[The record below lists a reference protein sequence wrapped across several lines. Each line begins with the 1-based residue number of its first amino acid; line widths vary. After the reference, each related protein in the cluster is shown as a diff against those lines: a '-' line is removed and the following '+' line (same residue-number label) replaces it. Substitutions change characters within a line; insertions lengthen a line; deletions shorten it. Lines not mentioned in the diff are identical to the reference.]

1 MVTTLDFRL
10 KIGEIHL
17 DITQLIRPSIEKMPP
32 YVPGKPI
39 EEVERELGIT
49 GVVKMASNE
58 NPLGPS
64 KEVRQAITQ
73 SMERIALYPDAN
85 AYYLKE
91 VLAGEIGVDNNQL
104 LIGNGL
110 DDVNRIMAE
119 TFFSPVDEI
128 VIPQP
133 TFSMYESVTLLIGA
147 RPVLVKSDKIL
158 GNDLQAMAQAVTG
171 KTKAIF
177 ICNPNNP
184 TGTIVKE
191 AELRAF
197 IKDIPENILVALD
210 EAYSDFADDPDFPN
224 GIRLLK
230 SGIPNLVVLRTFS
243 KIHAIA
249 GIRLGF
255 AAANP
260 EIVAAMLKVKDPFN
274 VNSIAMAA
282 GIAAM
287 GSKKH
292 VALSKELVQSG
303 RRQFYSELD
312 ELQIAYLPTQA
323 NFILIDLKQDSKD
336 MYNYLLQN
344 GVIVR
349 PTHSFGLPTCIRVTF
364 GTAEQNDR
372 FFRVFREG
380 LKKLRA

>member
-1 MVTTLDFRL
+1 MDTR
-10 KIGEIHL
+10 
-17 DITQLIRPSIEKMPP
+17 QLIRPSIENMPA

-39 EEVERELGIT
+39 EEVERELGIS

-73 SMERIALYPDAN
+73 AAERIALYPDAN

-91 VLAGEIGVDNNQL
+91 VLAGEMGLESGQL
-104 LIGNGL
+104 FIGNGL
-110 DDVNRIMAE
+110 DDVNRIVAE
-119 TFFSPVDEI
+119 TFFTPDDEI
-128 VIPQP
+128 IIPQP
-133 TFSMYESVTLLIGA
+133 TFSMYESVT
-147 RPVLVKSDKIL
+147 VLMAAHPIFVKSELGL
-158 GNDLQAMAQAVTG
+158 GNDLVGMRKAVTE
-171 KTKAIF
+171 KTKAVF
-177 ICNPNNP
+177 VCNPNNP

-191 AELRAF
+191 AELMDF
-197 IKDIPENILVALD
+197 LKDLPPNVLLILD
-210 EAYSDFADDPDFPN
+210 EAYSDFADDPGFPN

-230 SGIPNLVVLRTFS
+230 SGIPNLIVLRTFS

-249 GIRLGF
+249 GLRLGF
-255 AAANP
+255 AAANT
-260 EIVAAMLKVKDPFN
+260 EIIAAMLKVKDPFN
-274 VNSIAMAA
+274 VNSIALVA
-282 GIAAM
+282 GIAAL

-292 VALSKELVQSG
+292 VALSKELVQSS
-303 RRQFYSELD
+303 RRQFYNELA
-312 ELQIAYLPTQA
+312 ELQIEYLPTQA
-323 NFILIDLKQDSKD
+323 NFILIDLKQDSKE
-336 MYNYLLQN
+336 MYNYLLQC

-380 LKKLRA
+380 LKKFRA

>member
-1 MVTTLDFRL
+1 
-10 KIGEIHL
+10 
-17 DITQLIRPSIEKMPP
+17 LIRPSIEKIPA
-32 YVPGKPI
+32 YIPGKPT

-64 KEVRQAITQ
+64 KEVRQAISQ
-73 SMERIALYPDAN
+73 AMERIALYPDSN

-91 VLAGEIGVDNNQL
+91 VLASELGLESARL

-110 DDVNRIMAE
+110 DDVNRIIAE
-119 TFFSPVDEI
+119 TFFGPDDEI
-128 VIPQP
+128 IIPQP
-133 TFSMYESVTLLIGA
+133 TFSMYESVTVLMGS
-147 RPVLVKSDKIL
+147 RPVLVKSGNGL
-158 GNDLQAMAQAVTG
+158 GNDLQAMKKAVTS

-191 AELRAF
+191 AELIAF
-197 IKDIPENILVALD
+197 LKEMSQNILVILD
-210 EAYSDFADDPDFPN
+210 EAYADFADDPDFPHGMHLFELN
-224 GIRLLK
+224 F
-230 SGIPNLVVLRTFS
+230 PNLIVLRTFS
-243 KIHAIA
+243 KIHAMA

-260 EIVAAMLKVKDPFN
+260 EIVAAMMKVKDPFN
-274 VNSIAMAA
+274 VNSIALAA
-282 GIAAM
+282 GIAAL

-312 ELQIAYLPTQA
+312 ELQIEYLPTQA
-323 NFILIDLKQDSKD
+323 NFILINLKQDSKE

-344 GVIVR
+344 GIIVR
-349 PTHSFGLPTCIRVTF
+349 PTHSFGLPTYIRVTF

-380 LKKLRA
+380 LKKFRA

>member
-1 MVTTLDFRL
+1 M
-10 KIGEIHL
+10 IGEIHV
-17 DITQLIRPSIEKMPP
+17 DIRQLIRPSIEKMPA

-39 EEVERELGIT
+39 EEVEREFGIS

-73 SMERIALYPDAN
+73 AMERIALYPDAN

-91 VLAGEIGVDNNQL
+91 VIAGETGVDNSQL

-110 DDVNRIMAE
+110 DDVNRIIAE
-119 TFFSPVDEI
+119 TFFGPDDEI

-133 TFSMYESVTLLIGA
+133 TFSMYESVTLLMGA
-147 RPVLVKSDKIL
+147 RPVLVKSDKEL
-158 GNDLQAMAQAVTG
+158 GNDLLAMGQAVTS
-171 KTKAIF
+171 KTKAVF

-184 TGTIVKE
+184 TGTIVKKG
-191 AELRAF
+191 ELTAF
-197 IKDIPENILVALD
+197 FNDIPRNILVILD

-224 GIRLLK
+224 GIRLLN
-230 SGIPNLVVLRTFS
+230 SGIPNLIVLRTFS

-274 VNSIAMAA
+274 VNSIALAA
-282 GIAAM
+282 GIAALN
-287 GSKKH
+287 SKKH
-292 VALSKELVQSG
+292 VALSKELVQAG

-312 ELQIAYLPTQA
+312 ELQIEYLPTQA
-323 NFILIDLKQDSKD
+323 NFILINLKQDSKD
-336 MYNYLLQN
+336 MYNFLLQN

-349 PTHSFGLPTCIRVTF
+349 PTHSFGLPTYIRVTF

-372 FFRVFREG
+372 FFRVFRDG
-380 LKKLRA
+380 LKKMKA

>member
-1 MVTTLDFRL
+1 MDTR
-10 KIGEIHL
+10 
-17 DITQLIRPSIEKMPP
+17 QLIRPLIENMPA

-39 EEVERELGIT
+39 EEVEREFGLS

-73 SMERIALYPDAN
+73 AMERIALYPDTN

-91 VLAGEIGVDNNQL
+91 VLAGELGLESGQL
-104 LIGNGL
+104 IVGNGL

-119 TFFSPVDEI
+119 TFFAPDDEVI
-128 VIPQP
+128 IPQP
-133 TFSMYESVTLLIGA
+133 TFSMYESVTILIGA
-147 RPVLVKSDKIL
+147 RPVLVKGEQGL
-158 GNDLQAMAQAVTG
+158 GNDLRSMGKAVTNR
-171 KTKAIF
+171 TKAVF

-191 AELRAF
+191 AELMAF
-197 IKDIPENILVALD
+197 LKDLPPNVLMILD

-230 SGIPNLVVLRTFS
+230 SGIPNLIVLRTFS

-249 GIRLGF
+249 GLRLGF
-255 AAANP
+255 AAANT
-260 EIVAAMLKVKDPFN
+260 EIVDAMLKVKDPFN
-274 VNSIAMAA
+274 VNSIALAA
-282 GIAAM
+282 GIAALS
-287 GSKKH
+287 SKKH
-292 VALSKELVQSG
+292 VSLSKELVQAG
-303 RRQFYSELD
+303 RRQFYNELA
-312 ELQIAYLPTQA
+312 ELQIDYLPTQA
-323 NFILIDLKQDSKD
+323 NFILIDLKQDSKE
-336 MYNYLLQN
+336 MYNYLLQS
-344 GVIVR
+344 GIIVR

-380 LKKLRA
+380 LKKLRT

>member
-1 MVTTLDFRL
+1 MNT
-10 KIGEIHL
+10 K
-17 DITQLIRPSIEKMPP
+17 QLIRSSIENMPA

-39 EEVERELGIT
+39 EEVERELGIS

-73 SMERIALYPDAN
+73 AMERIALYPDAN

-91 VLAGEIGVDNNQL
+91 VLAGELGL
-104 LIGNGL
+104 EASHLFIGNGL

-119 TFFSPVDEI
+119 TFFEADDEI

-133 TFSMYESVTLLIGA
+133 TFSMYESVTVLMGA
-147 RPVLVKSDKIL
+147 RPVLIKSEHGL
-158 GNDLQAMAQAVTG
+158 GNDLALMGKAVT
-171 KTKAIF
+171 KRTKAVF

-191 AELRAF
+191 AEFMAF
-197 IKDIPENILVALD
+197 LKDLPPNILLILD

-230 SGIPNLVVLRTFS
+230 SDIPNLIVLRTFS
-243 KIHAIA
+243 KIHAMA
-249 GIRLGF
+249 GLRLGF

-274 VNSIAMAA
+274 VNSIALAA
-282 GIAAM
+282 GIAALN
-287 GSKKH
+287 SKKH
-292 VALSKELVQSG
+292 VALSKELVQAG
-303 RRQFYSELD
+303 RRQFYAELT
-312 ELQIAYLPTQA
+312 ELQVEYLPTQA
-323 NFILIDLKQDSKD
+323 NFILIDLKQDSKE
-336 MYNYLLQN
+336 MYNFLLQN

-380 LKKLRA
+380 LKKCRA

>member
-1 MVTTLDFRL
+1 M
-10 KIGEIHL
+10 
-17 DITQLIRPSIEKMPP
+17 DIRQLIRPSIEKMPA

-39 EEVERELGIT
+39 EEVEREFGIS

-73 SMERIALYPDAN
+73 AMERIALYPDAN

-91 VLAGEIGVDNNQL
+91 VIAGETGVDNSQL

-110 DDVNRIMAE
+110 DDVNRIIAE
-119 TFFSPVDEI
+119 TFFEPDDEI

-133 TFSMYESVTLLIGA
+133 TFSMYESVTLLMGA
-147 RPVLVKSDKIL
+147 RPVFVRSGKEL
-158 GNDLQAMAQAVTG
+158 GNDLLAMGQAVTS
-171 KTKAIF
+171 KTKAVF

-191 AELRAF
+191 GELTAF
-197 IKDIPENILVALD
+197 LNDIPRNILVILD
-210 EAYSDFADDPDFPN
+210 EAYFDFADDPEFPN

-274 VNSIAMAA
+274 VNSIALAA
-282 GIAAM
+282 GIAALN
-287 GSKKH
+287 SKKH
-292 VALSKELVQSG
+292 VALSKELVQAG
-303 RRQFYSELD
+303 RRQFYSELN
-312 ELQIAYLPTQA
+312 ELQIEYLPTQA
-323 NFILIDLKQDSKD
+323 NFILINLKQDSKD
-336 MYNYLLQN
+336 MYNFLLQN

-349 PTHSFGLPTCIRVTF
+349 PTHSFGLPTYIRVTF

-372 FFRVFREG
+372 FFRVFRDG
-380 LKKLRA
+380 LKKMKA